1 MSFSFLSFLIL
12 QFLSSFQDNLIIE
25 GYCNKISF
33 SPGDSLTLYVNAG
46 EKRTNYELKLMSLE
60 GKKVAS
66 FKANVFPQEMQKD
79 KPWEKGFGYKAS
91 LKIKVPYLKSGVY
104 QWEDRIPII
113 IKRAKPK
120 IVVVYNSNREN
131 AYNNAGGKSLYSFN
145 SSDFKPAQMV
155 SFLRPARLPKHA
167 EPFLRWFELQ
177 PFADVGYIADV
188 DLDNYDTWSN
198 AELLIITG
206 HSEYWTL
213 QARKNFDRFVNEGK
227 NAIILS
233 GNTMWWQVRY
243 NKNKNQMICYKSKE
257 DDPIKTKKLKTIN
270 WNDPRLGY
278 PIAKSI
284 GVEFPNA
291 GYGRKTDNGWDGLK
305 ILTHSPLLEG
315 TNLKKGDILPLQ
327 SDETDG
333 VPLLGF
339 TKEGEPIANKQA
351 LGFEKIEIVGY
362 DKVFR
367 LEKEGFATWVVFK
380 RSKTSGIIIN
390 TATTD
395 WCSSMGISHDDVKR
409 ITLNMIRKLL
419 AKQNVFSQEQVVHAK
434 K

>member
-1 MSFSFLSFLIL
+1 MNNIFLFFLAL
-12 QFLSSFQDNLIIE
+12 QFFPTFQENLIIE
-25 GYCNKISF
+25 GYCDKISV
-33 SPGDSLTLYVNAG
+33 SPGDSLTVYVNAG
-46 EKRTNYELKLMSLE
+46 EKRDNYELKLMDLQ
-60 GKKVAS
+60 GKKVAGYY
-66 FKANVFPQEMQKD
+66 ANVFSQEHQKD
-79 KPWEKGFGYKAS
+79 KPWEKGYGYKAS

-104 QWEDRIPII
+104 QWEDRIPLI

-131 AYNNAGGKSLYSFN
+131 AYCNSGGKSLYSFN
-145 SSDFKPAQMV
+145 SSDFKPAHIV
-155 SFLRPARLPKHA
+155 SFLRPMKLPKHA
-167 EPFLRWFELQ
+167 EPFLRWFETQ
-177 PFADVGYIADV
+177 SFTEVGYIADV
-188 DLDNYDTWSN
+188 DLDNYDAWGS

-227 NAIILS
+227 NAIVLS
-233 GNTMWWQVRY
+233 GNTMWWQIRY
-243 NKNKNQMICYKSKE
+243 SKDMKQMICYKSKD

-270 WNDPRLGY
+270 WNDPLLNY
-278 PIAKSI
+278 PITKSI
-284 GVEFPNA
+284 GVQFPNA
-291 GYGRKTDNGWDGLK
+291 GYGRKTDKGWDGFK

-315 TNLKKGDILPLQ
+315 TPLKIGDILALP

-339 TKEGEPIANKQA
+339 TKDGDPIADIKA
-351 LGFEKIEIVGY
+351 LGFEKLEIVGY
-362 DKVFR
+362 DKTFR
-367 LEKEGFATWVVFK
+367 LEKDGYATWVVFK

-395 WCSSMGISHDDVKR
+395 WCSSMGISHEDVKK
-409 ITLNMIRKLL
+409 ITLNMIKKLM
-419 AKQNVFSQEQVVHAK
+419 AKQNVFSHEEVMQTK